1 MDIKKEYIKT
11 LKKAYNLGAEIV
23 ENEYNAFADEV
34 DNMNLHISI
43 ALKFFE
49 RIEEIEKIE
58 EG

>member
-1 MDIKKEYIKT
+1 MDIKKEYIET
-11 LKKAYNLGAEIV
+11 LKKAYNLGAEII
-23 ENEYNAFADEV
+23 ENECSAFTDEV

-49 RIEEIEKIE
+49 RIKEIE